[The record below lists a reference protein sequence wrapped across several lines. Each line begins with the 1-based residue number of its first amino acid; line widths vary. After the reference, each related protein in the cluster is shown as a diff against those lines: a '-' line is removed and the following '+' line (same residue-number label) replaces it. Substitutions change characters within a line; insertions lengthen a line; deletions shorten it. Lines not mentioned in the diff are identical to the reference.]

1 MKKRVVCAVLGLVMM
16 LSQTF
21 TVLAKTEE
29 QLQQEKSQAQSQL
42 SETNAVINSLSEK
55 QTLV

>member
-1 MKKRVVCAVLGLVMM
+1 MM

-29 QLQQEKSQAQSQL
+29 QLQQEKSHAQSQL
-42 SETNAVINSLSEK
+42 SETNAVI
-55 QTLV
+55 TVV